1 MSKQEKRLLTLF
13 GALPDDARATLLEF
27 AEFLHSRSGGREVA
41 APTPIERPKEETV
54 IAAIK
59 RLSATYHMVD
69 RDKMLH
75 ETSALVSAHLM
86 QGRPAAEVIDELEQV
101 FRRHYERLV
110 ATRQ

>member
-1 MSKQEKRLLTLF
+1 MTKQERRLQAIYE
-13 GALPDDARATLLEF
+13 ALPDDARETLLEF
-27 AEFLHSRSGGREVA
+27 AEFLRARRGGRELA
-41 APTPIERPKEETV
+41 APVPIARPKEETV

-59 RLSATYHMVD
+59 RLSATYHMVN
-69 RDKMLH
+69 RDNMLH